1 MQLTKRDDGKFVY
14 KCHASNAPSSQN
26 FTPVDCFVSGS
37 LIARD
42 EPQNHITLMTQ
53 TGETRAEDVH
63 SVFKI
68 IHFLSPVSAVPL
80 MHAAGD
86 MTVSD
91 NEGLWKLP
99 FGESCS

>member
-1 MQLTKRDDGKFVY
+1 
-14 KCHASNAPSSQN
+14 
-26 FTPVDCFVSGS
+26 
-37 LIARD
+37 
-42 EPQNHITLMTQ
+42 MTQ